1 VRAAVTPNGPV
12 EGRRVAVTGLGALTC
27 AGVGVDAL
35 WSALEMDVAPTSKR
49 VAPFDATHLGGPKE
63 LRRFDPFTLYALM
76 AADEAWRQSGLE
88 GPIVDAGSI
97 VTTGIGGLQTILE
110 QFTVLTD
117 RGPDRVSPFLIPMMM
132 PNAATAA
139 ISMRF
144 GLGGPCET
152 VTTACAAGTHAIG
165 NAARLVAQ
173 GRCPVAVAGG
183 AEAVMVQMAE
193 AGFRNMTALSA
204 QDLSRPFDA
213 ERDGFVMGEGAGVLI
228 LEEWEHARARGATI
242 LAEVVGAAST
252 ADAYHVTAP
261 DPAGN
266 GAVRCMELALD
277 DAGLAASE
285 LSHINAHGTST
296 PLNDLA
302 EAVAVRRVFGDDAPP
317 VTSIKGHLGHSLA
330 AAGALE
336 GVTSVMTLLRQSI
349 PPTAG
354 THNVDPAIDLD
365 VVTGKPRAAVVDTVL
380 SNSFGFGGHNGSVV
394 FRRYDA
400 EIPNQSSRWRSTNE
414 FS

>member
-1 VRAAVTPNGPV
+1 MRVAVTPSGPV
-12 EGRRVAVTGLGALTC
+12 QGYRVAVTGLGALTC

-35 WSALEMDVAPTSKR
+35 WDALRRPVAPSSAR
-49 VAPFDATHLGGPKE
+49 VPDFDASHLGGPKE

-76 AADEAWRQSGLE
+76 AADEAWRQSGLA
-88 GPIVDAGSI
+88 GPLVDAGSI

-110 QFTVLTD
+110 QVRVLND
-117 RGPDRVSPFLIPMMM
+117 KGPDRVSPFMVPMMM

-139 ISMRF
+139 VSMRF

-165 NAARLVAQ
+165 NAARLVAT
-173 GRCPVAVAGG
+173 GRCNVVLAGG
-183 AEAVMVQMAE
+183 AEAVMTEIAI
-193 AGFRNMTALSA
+193 AGFRNMTALSST
-204 QDLSRPFDA
+204 DLSRPFDVA
-213 ERDGFVMGEGAGVLI
+213 RDGFVMGEGAGVLV
-228 LEEWEHARARGATI
+228 LEEWEHAKARGATI

-252 ADAYHVTAP
+252 ADAHHITAP
-261 DPAGN
+261 DPDGH
-266 GAVRCMELALD
+266 GAIRCMRLALE
-277 DAGLAASE
+277 DAE
-285 LSHINAHGTST
+285 LDVSDVSHINAHGTST

-302 EAVAVRRVFGDDAPP
+302 ESVAVRKLFGEHAPP

-336 GVTSVMTLLRQSI
+336 GVASVLTLQHQEI

-354 THNVDPAIDLD
+354 TTEVDPEVGLD
-365 VVTGKPRAAVVDTVL
+365 VVVGAPRAASVDVVL

-394 FRRYDA
+394 FRRA
-400 EIPNQSSRWRSTNE
+400 VA
-414 FS
+414 